1 MAAVR
6 STAGGGGGQRHA
18 DVYVING
25 SEVSQASG
33 VSRFSRRSS
42 ANYEPLPHNG
52 IGRVRHTRLTEEEL
66 DRQSA
71 AVSVAAS
78 NDGGQK
84 RSPDW
89 TGSRERKAASKIAK
103 VRCLYKARVFCSC
116 RCQKPENCFFFFSYP
131 FSCRLLPPFLFI
143 LSFSVSCIY
152 SHLHTVHLSIS
163 IRRGLSP
170 FFHCLLLRGKN
181 LHTAG
186 QRTTN

>member
-1 MAAVR
+1 LAAVR
-6 STAGGGGGQRHA
+6 TSTTGGGGGKHA

-25 SEVSQASG
+25 SEASQASG

-71 AVSVAAS
+71 VSAAVAS
-78 NDGGQK
+78 NGGGQK

-103 VRCLYKARVFCSC
+103 VRCLYQAT
-116 RCQKPENCFFFFSYP
+116 P
-131 FSCRLLPPFLFI
+131 
-143 LSFSVSCIY
+143 
-152 SHLHTVHLSIS
+152 
-163 IRRGLSP
+163 
-170 FFHCLLLRGKN
+170 
-181 LHTAG
+181 
-186 QRTTN
+186 

>member
-1 MAAVR
+1 LAAVR
-6 STAGGGGGQRHA
+6 STTAGGGQRHA

-25 SEVSQASG
+25 SEASQASG

-71 AVSVAAS
+71 VSAAAAS
-78 NDGGQK
+78 NGGGQK

-103 VRCLYKARVFCSC
+103 VRYLYQARVFVFVVAESVSKTGKL
-116 RCQKPENCFFFFSYP
+116 QPVCFFLIPTFGCYHSF
-131 FSCRLLPPFLFI
+131 LLI
-143 LSFSVSCIY
+143 LSFSVSCID
-152 SHLHTVHLSIS
+152 SHLHIDIVHSSIS
-163 IRRGLSP
+163 IRH
-170 FFHCLLLRGKN
+170 FFIACCSKEKK
-181 LHTAG
+181 TS
-186 QRTTN
+186 